1 MDDIKKGLVLEGG
14 ALRGIFS
21 AGVMDVLLENHIQFD
36 GVIGVSAGATFGA
49 NYVSKQQ
56 GRVLRYNLRF
66 AHDWRYCSIRSLLL
80 TGDLFGAR
88 FDYQELPNNLDVFDN
103 KTYETNPTNFYV
115 VCTDVETGKP
125 IYKRCEAG
133 GVQLFEWCRASA
145 SMPIAA
151 RVVNIDGYKLLD
163 GGITDSIPL
172 QYFQKI
178 GFQKNIVV
186 LTQPVGFKKRPMK
199 GMPFF
204 RFFLR
209 RYPKAIEALAH
220 RFVMYNEELDYI
232 RQQELLE
239 QALVIAPDSTLP
251 IGRISHDTEKMKLTY
266 QLGRD
271 AALKRMDQVKEFL
284 NYSAFSK

>member
-1 MDDIKKGLVLEGG
+1 MKNKSVPNKKQLPSVTADII
-14 ALRGIFS
+14 GI
-21 AGVMDVLLENHIQFD
+21 D
-36 GVIGVSAGATFGA
+36 
-49 NYVSKQQ
+49 
-56 GRVLRYNLRF
+56 
-66 AHDWRYCSIRSLLL
+66 
-80 TGDLFGAR
+80 
-88 FDYQELPNNLDVFDN
+88 
-103 KTYETNPTNFYV
+103 PTNF
-115 VCTDVETGKP
+115 EG
-125 IYKRCEAG
+125 
-133 GVQLFEWCRASA
+133 LFESEEQPTISKAKSYDKTTFDA
-145 SMPIAA
+145 LELY
-151 RVVNIDGYKLLD
+151 NLKIDNLPKLLN
-163 GGITDSIPL
+163 P
-172 QYFQKI
+172 YFQKI